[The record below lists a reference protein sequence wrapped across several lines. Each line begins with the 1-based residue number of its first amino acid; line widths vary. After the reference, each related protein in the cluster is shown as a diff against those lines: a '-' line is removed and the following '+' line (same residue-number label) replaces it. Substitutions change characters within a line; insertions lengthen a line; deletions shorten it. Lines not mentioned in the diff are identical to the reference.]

1 MRKRICC
8 VYLVI
13 IMLFVLF
20 SSGVYA
26 AENTEKQSSP
36 WIVYPY
42 FNLGNWGLGIV
53 GGYKGY
59 PLFDG
64 VDTII
69 YGSLCGYYEMSG
81 YYHNTD
87 GTLYTPSIGLDWKE
101 DRGLYQREG
110 VATSLGIK
118 QGVLFNETEN
128 RNLVDVFLFY
138 INRNNVNIPESS
150 PSGALIFES
159 DMPDKYELH
168 QNSLIMGSTYDNL
181 NYNPDTLEIT
191 GLRSE
196 ISVEVAPQSFNQSAD
211 FTRTNFTAMD
221 YFPVYQSE
229 ELRVTLT
236 DWFIYDSLSGAV
248 IPVYDR
254 TSFGGLGMNPG
265 ILYPGVG
272 GFNPGIQPGRFD
284 GYTKIANRF
293 GGIASFPKLFHKN
306 FIPIIVGYYDLG
318 FSDNLTGTVDF
329 SNPLST
335 VSAGCGFRTK
345 FIAGLEL
352 FFQYNYFLNEK
363 RPSVAMTLNFY

>member
-168 QNSLIMGSTYDNL
+168 QNSLIMVRA
-181 NYNPDTLEIT
+181 E
-191 GLRSE
+191 
-196 ISVEVAPQSFNQSAD
+196 
-211 FTRTNFTAMD
+211 
-221 YFPVYQSE
+221 
-229 ELRVTLT
+229 
-236 DWFIYDSLSGAV
+236 
-248 IPVYDR
+248 
-254 TSFGGLGMNPG
+254 
-265 ILYPGVG
+265 
-272 GFNPGIQPGRFD
+272 
-284 GYTKIANRF
+284 
-293 GGIASFPKLFHKN
+293 
-306 FIPIIVGYYDLG
+306 
-318 FSDNLTGTVDF
+318 
-329 SNPLST
+329 
-335 VSAGCGFRTK
+335 
-345 FIAGLEL
+345 
-352 FFQYNYFLNEK
+352 
-363 RPSVAMTLNFY
+363 